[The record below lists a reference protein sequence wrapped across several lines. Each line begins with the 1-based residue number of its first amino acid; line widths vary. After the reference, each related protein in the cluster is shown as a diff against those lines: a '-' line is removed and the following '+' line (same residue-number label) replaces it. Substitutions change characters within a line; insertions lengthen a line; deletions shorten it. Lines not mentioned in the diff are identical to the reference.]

1 MCETESVCLC
11 ACVYLCVVRSWWM
24 DVLVKSLSQTW
35 LSEWVGTDCSR
46 WSERGRRLGELQQ
59 VCPPPRGKWRAE
71 ERKRDFKV
79 WGKRKEEGF
88 SVSPLKLNVCSGYL
102 ERFTIS
108 STHGYSTHLPLLSCP
123 AVYSVQLDTAAQDNR
138 GGTTELKSVVK
149 LSEVAAGQLIGNLER
164 VFRIV
169 FYKFLNASKLTCFQ

>member
-1 MCETESVCLC
+1 MWDWKCALVCTCVWSDPDGWTFWWSLCLKHGCQSELGQTAADGQREAGDWES
-11 ACVYLCVVRSWWM
+11 YSRS
-24 DVLVKSLSQTW
+24 V
-35 LSEWVGTDCSR
+35 
-46 WSERGRRLGELQQ
+46 
-59 VCPPPRGKWRAE
+59 PPPRGKWRAE

-149 LSEVAAGQLIGNLER
+149 LSEVAAGQLIGNFER

-169 FYKFLNASKLTCFQ
+169 FYTFLNASKLTCFQ